1 MFHDMLM
8 SARLPADDRWVPAEN
23 EGALIL
29 FYPTELK
36 EAVATPHGT
45 SDAVLC
51 KKIVNLESGVTY
63 EDVLVFGAGLVVNIR
78 EGVPDRMVLGRLGKT
93 NRGAWVLLP
102 HTEVETQLADRHTPE
117 ETA

>member
-36 EAVATPHGT
+36 EAVATSYGT

-51 KKIVNLESGVTY
+51 KKIVNLDTGVTY
-63 EDVLVFGAGLVVNIR
+63 EDTLVFGAGLVVNIR
-78 EGVPDRMVLGRLGKT
+78 EGIPDRMVLGRLGKT
-93 NRGAWVLLP
+93 ARGAWVLLA
-102 HTEVETQLADRHTPE
+102 HTEEEAQLADRHTLE
-117 ETA
+117 EIA